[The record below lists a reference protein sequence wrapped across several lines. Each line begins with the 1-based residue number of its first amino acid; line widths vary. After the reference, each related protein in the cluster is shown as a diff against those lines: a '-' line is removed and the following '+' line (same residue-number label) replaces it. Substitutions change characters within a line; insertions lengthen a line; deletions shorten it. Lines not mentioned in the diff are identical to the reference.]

1 MDFSVV
7 VKEIVIFNLSD
18 FVDSSF
24 LRDIRGCR
32 RSRLKLISL
41 NLAIDLF
48 RLFLSLFSQIVGKVN
63 FNSGSGTRSKVIG

>member
-1 MDFSVV
+1 LDFSFI
-7 VKEIVIFNLSD
+7 VKEIVVFNLSD

-32 RSRLKLISL
+32 RSRLKFISL

-48 RLFLSLFSQIVGKVN
+48 RLFFALLSQIVSKID
-63 FNSGSGTRSKVIG
+63 FDSGSGAGSKIIG

>member
-1 MDFSVV
+1 LDFSFI
-7 VKEIVIFNLSD
+7 VKEVIVFNLSD

-32 RSRLKLISL
+32 RSRLKFISL

-48 RLFLSLFSQIVGKVN
+48 RLFLTLLSQIVSKIN
-63 FNSGSGTRSKVIG
+63 FNSGSGTRSKIIG